1 MMVRSPLAP
10 YAADA
15 AASRGR
21 LVPEAACPMRTPFQR
36 DRDRIVH
43 ATAFRRLTYKTQVF
57 VFHEGDHFRT
67 RLTHSLEVAQIARAI
82 TRLLGGDEDLAE
94 ALALAHDLGH
104 SPFGHAG
111 ERALDA
117 AMADFGGF
125 DHNAQSIKVVTSLE
139 RKYAAFDGLN
149 LAFETLEG
157 LAAHNGPVAP
167 GPVMAAV
174 AGAGLSSHLNLAGH
188 ASIEAQAAA
197 LADDIAYTNHDIDDG
212 LRAGLLTLD
221 QLVEAPLAGVYVVAA
236 LSLNPPDRTRAIYE
250 VNRRM
255 ITAMIDDA
263 VKTARTRI
271 AELQPQSNDDIA
283 NAGRAMVAFSKGMA
297 GELGALK
304 RYLFA
309 NVYRH
314 ERVMRVM
321 RGAEQIVRDLVG
333 HYLAEPASLPK
344 PYDDRAASLDRAER
358 AALIRDFVA
367 GQTDRY
373 AISEH
378 RRLFKET
385 PELR

>member
-117 AMADFGGF
+117 AMSDFGGF

-149 LAFETLEG
+149 LTFETLEG

-174 AGAGLSSHLNLAGH
+174 AGAGLSGHLNLTGF

-271 AELQPQSNDDIA
+271 AEVGPQSSDDIA

-297 GELGALK
+297 SELGALK

-333 HYLAEPASLPK
+333 HYLADPTSLPS
-344 PYDDRAASLDRAER
+344 PYDERAQKLDRAER
-358 AALIRDFVA
+358 AALVRDFVA

-378 RRLFKET
+378 RRLFAQT